1 MASTTSPALVPAD
14 ARLAGDCSV
23 CDSTLYR
30 FYAGGLVDAAGVAHR
45 HAEYFAPIPAMDLA
59 RARRAYASVV
69 ARRAVRRGHTRRA

>member
-30 FYAGGLVDAAGVAHR
+30 LDAGALVDEGGVVHL
-45 HAEYFAPIPAMDLA
+45 HDEYFAPIPAMDLA
-59 RARRAYASVV
+59 RARRAYDSVV